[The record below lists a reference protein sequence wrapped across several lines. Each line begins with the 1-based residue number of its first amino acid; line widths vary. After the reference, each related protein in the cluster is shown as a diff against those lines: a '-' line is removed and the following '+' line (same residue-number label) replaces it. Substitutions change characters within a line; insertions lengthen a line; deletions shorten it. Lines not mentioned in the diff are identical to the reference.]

1 MGRPDS
7 APAAIAPASRLVTVG
22 RKTTDFRDSTGLW
35 PPSSRRCPAV
45 GPAAASLVTTLGT
58 VFVLVVLFL
67 LEAAKLKR
75 R

>member
-1 MGRPDS
+1 
-7 APAAIAPASRLVTVG
+7 
-22 RKTTDFRDSTGLW
+22 
-35 PPSSRRCPAV
+35 V
-45 GPAAASLVTTLGT
+45 GPAAVSLVTTLGT